1 MGVLEKVRDKGIRF
15 TYIGK
20 RVKNVF
26 EWQSFIKIQNWFEDN
41 IVLNRS
47 ARAGKFQTRYV
58 PHAEGIFEDI
68 DKQEVNIAT
77 LMSSSQVIKTTI
89 GMGFIMKYVDT
100 DPSDSMIM
108 IPRATDLKIYS
119 ENKLKPFIDGVEPIK
134 KKFMAFKS
142 TEKVRDN
149 SYVYRFAGG
158 VLNLLSSNNPKTISV
173 KYALFDEASEFT
185 RGKIGEALERMKSY
199 LMFGYK
205 ALIVSTQESEE
216 DEINFYFNSS
226 EVKKQYCMYC
236 SSCEEHF
243 YPEYEHIKYPSQE
256 EYKTEHG
263 IDSEVELKAF
273 EVISDYLPYAARN
286 GFLECPHCNHHIS
299 DQERRKSILDRKL
312 KWFQVVPMVEENNG
326 EETIVYHRAINPK
339 KIYSTVGFDVNTL
352 CMYNVPLS
360 ESVDRIIKAD
370 VSKDK
375 DVELDYFY
383 RGYLNRIYKPSHK
396 KRISKNDIL
405 LLSNGVQRGIIPDG
419 TWKLFM
425 IADNQKDHLYYELKA
440 FTYDNVAHSV
450 MHGMLQGYGMGE
462 DFAELEEL
470 IFKDYYNAKG
480 DLFKISKVGIDRR
493 GYISKEDGIDRIA
506 DVDNFVLGIRH
517 KLKMQGV
524 VDFEDFIFATQ
535 GVDKIAGDK
544 YYKINK
550 IKRTYQG
557 EEVEMPVVVLNNLLL
572 KNRLQNSINRTVEKV
587 KSAEGD
593 DAFKYEKNLFYIN
606 QTIVDDA
613 EAKGG
618 SVATDYERMLTSEVF
633 DATLGM
639 WVNKVKRNDYWDT
652 SYGAVGM
659 ALMSGVDFVVKPNP
673 QEANEAF
680 NVLQDM
686 FS

>member
-1 MGVLEKVRDKGIRF
+1 MSTLENIRDGGIRF

-26 EWQSFIKIQNWFEDN
+26 EWQPFIRIQDWFENN
-41 IVLNRS
+41 IVLNRA

-68 DKQEVNIAT
+68 DKQEVNIST

-89 GMGFIMKYVDT
+89 GMGFIMKYIDT

-119 ENKLKPFIDGVEPIK
+119 ENKLKPFVDGVEPIK
-134 KKFMAFKS
+134 AKFSAFKS

-149 SYVYRFAGG
+149 SYIYRFAGG

-173 KYALFDEASEFT
+173 KYALFDEASEFS

-205 ALIVSTQESEE
+205 ALIVSTQESEL

-236 SSCEEHF
+236 SECQGHF
-243 YPEYEHIKYPSQE
+243 YPEFEHIKYPSQA
-256 EYKTEHG
+256 EYKEKHD
-263 IDSEVELKAF
+263 IDPETELKDF

-286 GFLECPHCNHHIS
+286 GYLECPECNHHIT
-299 DQERRKSILDRKL
+299 DQERRRSILDRKL
-312 KWFQVVPMVEENNG
+312 KWFQVIPTIEEVDG
-326 EETIVYHRAINPK
+326 EEVIVYRRAERPK
-339 KIYSTVGFDVNTL
+339 ESYSTVGFDVNTL

-360 ESVDRIIKAD
+360 ESIDRIIKAD

-405 LLSNGVQRGIIPDG
+405 LLSNGLQRGVVPND
-419 TWKLFM
+419 TWKLFL

-470 IFKDYYNAKG
+470 MFKTYYSENGEPYKV
-480 DLFKISKVGIDRR
+480 SKVGIDRR

-506 DVDNFVLGIRH
+506 DVDKFILGIRH
-517 KLKMQGV
+517 KLKMNGV

-550 IKRTYQG
+550 IKREFHG

-572 KNRLQNSINRTVEKV
+572 KNRLQNSINRSVAKV
-587 KSAEGD
+587 KAAEGD
-593 DAFKYEKNLFYIN
+593 DALKYESNLFYIN

-618 SVATDYERMLTSEVF
+618 SVATDYERMLTSEAF
-633 DATLGM
+633 DSTLGM

-659 ALMSGVDFVVKPNP
+659 ALMSGVDFVEKPSP
-673 QEANEAF
+673 QKANEAF
-680 NVLQDM
+680 DVLNSI
-686 FS
+686 F